1 MKFMKM
7 TLAIMFAFMVMA
19 ANVACEAA
27 AETIDNGAELAR
39 VKRLAIGYPDYYKT
53 LEKEPTTEE
62 FIKAIFDASK
72 VARTYIIS
80 YDEMATH
87 IKQDTGID
95 IKVIPKMDARRIF
108 KEQVY
113 KYADGY
119 LIVTLA
125 NNSRVTMFC
134 DVYAVNTNERV
145 YSLQIPGNKS
155 DDSKNF
161 KSYKTLAEEFFRTF
175 DRAAQAEAKKEAKNN
190 KD

>member
-7 TLAIMFAFMVMA
+7 TLTVMFAFMVMA
-19 ANVACEAA
+19 IGVVCEAA

-39 VKRLAIGYPDYYKT
+39 VKRLAICYPDYYKT
-53 LEKEPTTEE
+53 LEKEPTTDE
-62 FIKAIFDASK
+62 FIKAIYDASK

-80 YDEMATH
+80 YDDMATH

-108 KEQVY
+108 KEHVY
-113 KYADGY
+113 KYADAY

-125 NNSRVTMFC
+125 NNSS

-145 YSLQIPGNKS
+145 YSLQVPGNKS

-161 KSYKTLAEEFFRTF
+161 KAYKALAEEFFRTF
-175 DRAAQAEAKKEAKNN
+175 DKAAQTEAKKEAKNN